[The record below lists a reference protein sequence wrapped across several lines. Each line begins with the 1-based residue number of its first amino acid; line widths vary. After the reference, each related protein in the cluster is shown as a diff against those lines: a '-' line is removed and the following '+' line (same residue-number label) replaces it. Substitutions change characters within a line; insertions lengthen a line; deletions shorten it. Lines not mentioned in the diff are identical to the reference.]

1 MWGTLI
7 SRLLCESKSR
17 FIPTC
22 VGNTSHHRNTPTA
35 RAVHPHVCGEHYGP
49 LDRAVSGNGSSPRV
63 WGTRPHVAT
72 GVSVIR
78 FIPTCVGNTF
88 QKMGEKQ
95 TQAVH
100 PHVCGEH
107 ELCSFA
113 NISPYGSSPRVW
125 GTPTVGTISYHAER
139 FIPTCVG
146 NTRHAVYDCT
156 AGTVH
161 PHVCG
166 EHNTAVNRM
175 KNSLGSS
182 PRVWGTH
189 TLFAL
194 RYWFRRFIPTC
205 VGNTYLSFIRR
216 LCKTVH
222 PHVCGEHILK
232 PSTAALRNGSSP
244 RVWGTPRQDYRY

>member
-1 MWGTLI
+1 MFGSSPRVWGTLFPTTVETNNIGFIPTCVGNTVRSGGDSLLDCGSSPRVWGTLI

-88 QKMGEKQ
+88 CCLVKSFIN
-95 TQAVH
+95 AVH

-107 ELCSFA
+107 L
-113 NISPYGSSPRVW
+113 
-125 GTPTVGTISYHAER
+125 
-139 FIPTCVG
+139 
-146 NTRHAVYDCT
+146 
-156 AGTVH
+156 
-161 PHVCG
+161 
-166 EHNTAVNRM
+166 
-175 KNSLGSS
+175 SLQE
-182 PRVWGTH
+182 PC
-189 TLFAL
+189 L
-194 RYWFRRFIPTC
+194 
-205 VGNTYLSFIRR
+205 
-216 LCKTVH
+216 
-222 PHVCGEHILK
+222 
-232 PSTAALRNGSSP
+232 
-244 RVWGTPRQDYRY
+244 

>member
-107 ELCSFA
+107 VTGSLKRARQS
-113 NISPYGSSPRVW
+113 GSSPRVW
-125 GTPTVGTISYHAER
+125 GTHPAHLCHRCCCR

-146 NTRHAVYDCT
+146 NTKKYLIMPWHVR
-156 AGTVH
+156 VH

-166 EHNTAVNRM
+166 EH
-175 KNSLGSS
+175 
-182 PRVWGTH
+182 
-189 TLFAL
+189 
-194 RYWFRRFIPTC
+194 
-205 VGNTYLSFIRR
+205 
-216 LCKTVH
+216 
-222 PHVCGEHILK
+222 
-232 PSTAALRNGSSP
+232 
-244 RVWGTPRQDYRY
+244 